1 MKARMFERRRSMNT
15 MQKPLYPASE
25 PMKVVMRLKPERV
38 QELLRALPGWRLRQ
52 DGGGIENVR
61 SFNSPK
67 AARAF
72 VGHVCKLAEIRRQ
85 PVNVRL
91 AGKQVSI
98 TLQGH
103 PAKGCVGGINGAVFN
118 LAGKIG

>member
-1 MKARMFERRRSMNT
+1 MNT

-38 QELLRALPGWRLRQ
+38 QEYLAKLPGWRLRQ

-91 AGKQVSI
+91 AGKQVAI

>member
-1 MKARMFERRRSMNT
+1 MSK
-15 MQKPLYPASE
+15 MQ
-25 PMKVVMRLKPERV
+25 VVMRLKPERV
-38 QELLRALPGWRLRQ
+38 QQLLDGLPGWRLRQ
-52 DGGGIENVR
+52 DGSGIENVR
-61 SFNSPK
+61 SFNNPK

-118 LAGKIG
+118 LASQIG

>member
-1 MKARMFERRRSMNT
+1 MDK
-15 MQKPLYPASE
+15 MQKTLNPV
-25 PMKVVMRLKPERV
+25 PMEAPVPEAMQVVMRLKPERV
-38 QELLRALPGWRLRQ
+38 QQLLLRLPGWRLRQ
-52 DGGGIENVR
+52 DGRGIENVR
-61 SFNSPK
+61 SFNSGK
-67 AARAF
+67 AARSF

-103 PAKGCVGGINGAVFN
+103 PAKGCIGGINGAVFN

>member
-1 MKARMFERRRSMNT
+1 MDN
-15 MQKPLYPASE
+15 MQ
-25 PMKVVMRLKPERV
+25 KVVMRLKPERV
-38 QELLRALPGWRLRQ
+38 QELLLALPGWRLRQ
-52 DGGGIENVR
+52 DGLGIENVR

-67 AARAF
+67 AARSC
-72 VGHVCKLAEIRRQ
+72 VGQVCKLAESTRQ

-91 AGKQVSI
+91 AGKQVSV

>member
-1 MKARMFERRRSMNT
+1 MSQ
-15 MQKPLYPASE
+15 MQKSLNLVSVEVPFPEA
-25 PMKVVMRLKPERV
+25 MRVVMRLKPERV
-38 QELLRALPGWRLRQ
+38 QQLLRRLPGWRLRQ
-52 DGGGIENVR
+52 DGRGIENVR
-61 SFNSPK
+61 SFNSAK

-72 VGHVCKLAEIRRQ
+72 VGHVCKLAEARRQ

-103 PAKGCVGGINGAVFN
+103 PAKGCTGGINGAVFN
-118 LAGKIG
+118 LAGHIG

>member
-1 MKARMFERRRSMNT
+1 MAK
-15 MQKPLYPASE
+15 MQKTLNPVPVEAPALE
-25 PMKVVMRLKPERV
+25 AMKVVMRLKPERV
-38 QELLRALPGWRLRQ
+38 QQLLGGLPGWRLRQ
-52 DGGGIENVR
+52 DGRGIENVR
-61 SFNSPK
+61 SFNSGK
-67 AARAF
+67 AARSF
-72 VGHVCKLAEIRRQ
+72 VGHVCKLAESRRQ